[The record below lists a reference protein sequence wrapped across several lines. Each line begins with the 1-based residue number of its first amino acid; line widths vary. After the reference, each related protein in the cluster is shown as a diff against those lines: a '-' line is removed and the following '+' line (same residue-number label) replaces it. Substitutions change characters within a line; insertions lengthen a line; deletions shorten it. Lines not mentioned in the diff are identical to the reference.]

1 MLWKLPPRPEE
12 ACRTGRNW
20 IPTTDPRASWTSAL
34 NPCVVILLFTKPN
47 LKQTGVRAWAAPLNR
62 GSKGCCTNRWPNT
75 NRRKVCEWYSLS
87 YLGHQNYNLILVFWL
102 HFGFLNLPSFLD
114 YVFAIYL
121 TGSQNS
127 FCWASAP
134 FLCICICAHMYCWI
148 TVCLSSHGVSNT
160 DLINWILCTPP
171 HLLQPTLFAYMLSL
185 CVAVDMNYL
194 FLRSSH
200 FHSTIWSLKLRKNTF
215 T

>member
-1 MLWKLPPRPEE
+1 MHHLCCENSLPGQKRLAELAE
-12 ACRTGRNW
+12 IGF
-20 IPTTDPRASWTSAL
+20 L
-34 NPCVVILLFTKPN
+34 NPSVEILLFTKPN

-171 HLLQPTLFAYMLSL
+171 HLLQPTLFAYMLSP

-200 FHSTIWSLKLRKNTF
+200 VHSTIWSLKLRKNTF